1 MKAIYAIEHSGT
13 YFWGLTSYELFA
25 RTKYKDTWIA
35 WDDNGKLQGIVI
47 VEMGNIFNLSIITA
61 KGFNPIAF
69 FAVWERLKEFYLT
82 KIPKGNLRLI
92 KKGIEIPNPR
102 LRKLAKRFGFKEKR
116 GRYVPPIENYE
127 QSISIIPKGVTTT
140 TNSNSRDGGRR
151 RCSRRKRKKIEK

>member
-25 RTKYKDTWIA
+25 RTKYKDTWIT

-47 VEMGNIFNLSIITA
+47 VEMGKIFNLSIITA

-69 FAVWERLKEFYLT
+69 FVVWERLKEFYLT

-127 QSISIIPKGVTTT
+127 TISISTKINTKR
-140 TNSNSRDGGRR
+140 SSSDSRDGNRR
-151 RCSRRKRKKIEK
+151 RRGRTKRKTPKG